1 MTRAGIMFIAGGVA
15 VYVLGSQSQIGWF
28 YLFDAMIWSAVIL
41 SAVFSRW
48 NLSSLR
54 VERQVLLPTS
64 ASWSKVLAVPAEDET
79 VDVRLTVRNQGR
91 LARHLIKPVFPIWL
105 KQVMR

>member
-41 SAVFSRW
+41 SAVFPRW

-54 VERQVLLPTS
+54 VERQV
-64 ASWSKVLAVPAEDET
+64 
-79 VDVRLTVRNQGR
+79 
-91 LARHLIKPVFPIWL
+91 PVAHIGEL
-105 KQVMR
+105 VQRVSCSSRG